1 MPRTISLCIHAEAS
15 SASHPAAIGLIPVFQ
30 RRTGASDERRMPVGP
45 RAPALRPSHA
55 ARRGSQVS
63 FEHPQGYAVMQAL
76 IARGVIGDY
85 REPRI
90 MRFGFTPLY
99 TRFVDVWDAV
109 EVLRDLLDTGAWD
122 KPEFHQRGA
131 VT

>member
-1 MPRTISLCIHAEAS
+1 VETRCAGFPLTLVTPRDHA
-15 SASHPAAIGLIPVFQ
+15 I
-30 RRTGASDERRMPVGP
+30 
-45 RAPALRPSHA
+45 
-55 ARRGSQVS
+55 RGSHVS
-63 FEHPQGYAVMQAL
+63 YEHPNGYAVVQAL

-99 TRFVDVWDAV
+99 TSFADVWDAV
-109 EVLRDLLDTGAWD
+109 EILRDVLETGAWQSAQFN
-122 KPEFHQRGA
+122 ERTL